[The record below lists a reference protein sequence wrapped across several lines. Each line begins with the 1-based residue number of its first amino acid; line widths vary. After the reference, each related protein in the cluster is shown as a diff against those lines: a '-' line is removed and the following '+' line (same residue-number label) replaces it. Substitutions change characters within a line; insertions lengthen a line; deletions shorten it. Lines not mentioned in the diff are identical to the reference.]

1 MVLNI
6 FFDDN
11 FCGNVYKYLKIWYE
25 CILDEVNVVDV
36 LKDGGK
42 WWCWWKKKRV
52 IKDKCFLKE

>member
-6 FFDDN
+6 FFDDDI
-11 FCGNVYKYLKIWYE
+11 CGNVYKYLKIWYE

-42 WWCWWKKKRV
+42 
-52 IKDKCFLKE
+52 